1 MSGVIDTFVAR
12 GTGNAPGPR
21 NDMCGL
27 VTRKLNPE
35 KFRLFDV
42 NYPATIGRI
51 GASDGRGVPMDECV
65 EIGVQ
70 DLARQV
76 LNSPNRAGIVSY
88 SLGGIVA
95 SRFLERVER
104 GEWLNRNGSKLDIAF
119 VVNIANPARAAG
131 DSIVPAP
138 GFGLHSSHGKWP
150 ASTVVY
156 ELANPRDMICSTDRF
171 SPARR
176 IAAGVSPYAALE
188 LNESD
193 PLKRLDGLRS
203 TDWLARLR
211 SGSYT
216 AAAAGLLGYLVP
228 YGNPPRTTHTA
239 YGVEF
244 VPGTNVTWTDWA
256 AAELNKGW
264 GK

>member
-1 MSGVIDTFVAR
+1 MIDVKVIR
-12 GTGNAPGPR
+12 GTGNPPGPR
-21 NDMCGL
+21 NGMCGL
-27 VTRKLNPE
+27 VARKLNPQ
-35 KFRLFDV
+35 KFQLSDV
-42 NYPATIGRI
+42 IYPATIGRI
-51 GASDGRGVPMDECV
+51 GATDGRGVPMDQCV

-76 LNSPNRAGIVSY
+76 RNSPNRAGIISY

-104 GEWLNRNGSKLDIAF
+104 GEWLNPNGSKLDVAF
-119 VVNIANPARAAG
+119 VVNISNPSRAPG

-156 ELANPRDMICSTDRF
+156 ELANPRDIICSADRF

-176 IAAGVSPYAALE
+176 IAAGLSPYAALE

-193 PLKRLDGLRS
+193 PFKSIDALRS

-211 SGSYT
+211 GGSYT

-228 YGNPPRTTHTA
+228 YGNPGRTQHTC
-239 YGVEF
+239 YGVEN

-264 GK
+264 GR